1 MLPGGAEVPR
11 IPIPADL
18 KALLLNQ
25 TTPVE
30 LVDDDGN
37 VVGYYTPPSS
47 APQPGEEWPT
57 GEEIAAKAKSAKR
70 WYTTA
75 EVIAHLRSLG

>member
-1 MLPGGAEVPR
+1 MPR
-11 IPIPADL
+11 IAIPADL

-37 VVGYYTPPSS
+37 FVGYYTPPG
-47 APQPGEEWPT
+47 AVPRPGDEWPT
-57 GEEIAAKAKSAKR
+57 GAQIAEKAKNAKR
-70 WYTTA
+70 WHTTA